1 MTDNQRSM
9 SRTSVKW
16 TSRSCDDK
24 THMLCFS
31 NFYGC
36 IHDLP
41 WFIIPLLF
49 LIHSWCVWQRRRL
62 IQLWNPTRIRQSIG
76 TKCHPPI
83 TPCSIGLDLICTIF
97 MRYAIINHG
106 HLPLEPSANLPSTFC
121 SIGLELVCKVNGKQ
135 WMWFV

>member
-9 SRTSVKW
+9 SRTSVKR
-16 TSRSCDDK
+16 TSRSADDK

-97 MRYAIINHG
+97 MRDMQSSITVIFHWNQKCQPPINILFHWAG
-106 HLPLEPSANLPSTFC
+106 V
-121 SIGLELVCKVNGKQ
+121 GL
-135 WMWFV
+135 

>member
-9 SRTSVKW
+9 SRTSVKR
-16 TSRSCDDK
+16 TSRSADDK

-106 HLPLEPSANLPSTFC
+106 HLTLEP
-121 SIGLELVCKVNGKQ
+121 KVPTSHQNSVPLG
-135 WMWFV
+135 WIWFVK

>member
-9 SRTSVKW
+9 SRTSVKR
-16 TSRSCDDK
+16 TSRSADDK

-36 IHDLP
+36 IRDLP
-41 WFIIPLLF
+41 WFIPLLF

-97 MRYAIINHG
+97 MRDMQSSITVIFHWNQVPTSPQHSV
-106 HLPLEPSANLPSTFC
+106 PLGWS
-121 SIGLELVCKVNGKQ
+121 
-135 WMWFV
+135 WFVK